1 MKCSNML
8 PHRRT
13 LKALCQVREARH
25 KRPHAE
31 ISRKGKSIETTSRLV
46 SPGARRR
53 EKWGVTGNGYGASF
67 WKDKNVLKVDIGD
80 IQLCEHIKPHNY
92 TLEKDKFYM

>member
-1 MKCSNML
+1 M
-8 PHRRT
+8 
-13 LKALCQVREARH
+13 
-25 KRPHAE
+25 
-31 ISRKGKSIETTSRLV
+31 

-53 EKWGVTGNGYGASF
+53 EKWGMTGNGYRASF

-80 IQLCEHIKPHNY
+80 IQLCEHIKAPNY

>member
-1 MKCSNML
+1 MYDCHL
-8 PHRRT
+8 YD
-13 LKALCQVREARH
+13 LL
-25 KRPHAE
+25 
-31 ISRKGKSIETTSRLV
+31 RKGKSTEIKAELWL
-46 SPGARRR
+46 PGARRR